1 MSISG
6 LALSSGKQDLILNP
20 PIMNSAGIL
29 GFTPDPKIP
38 YDLSPLGGFVT
49 HPISLKRRIPARS
62 SHFEEF
68 PGGILIHSGL
78 PNPGVKA
85 SLKAYRKSWQ
95 GYPKPIILHLLCDHA
110 GEMAG
115 IVEQLEG
122 EDYVIQGIEVGF
134 ETPSTDQVV
143 SILSEACQSQMP
155 LMARFPMGSSLDILV
170 AAVEAGVN
178 ALVVGPPRGSVEI
191 DSGERV
197 SGRLY
202 GPGLFPH
209 ALQQTENICRSF
221 ELPVI
226 LGCGLYTGK
235 DLYAAFNA
243 GAAAVQ
249 LDTALWVDP
258 STIFNEWEQA

>member
-1 MSISG
+1 MSYSG
-6 LALSSGKQDLILNP
+6 LALTSGKQDLIVDP

-29 GFTPDPKIP
+29 GFTPDAKIP
-38 YDLSPLGGFVT
+38 YDPSTLGAFVT
-49 HPISLKRRIPARS
+49 HPISLKRRVPASPPR
-62 SHFEEF
+62 FEEY

-78 PNPGVKA
+78 PNPGIKGA
-85 SLKAYRKSWQ
+85 LKTYRKTWEGFS
-95 GYPKPIILHLLCDHA
+95 KPIILHLICDHA

-115 IVEQLEG
+115 IVERLEDE
-122 EDYVIQGIEVGF
+122 EDVIQGLEVGF
-134 ETPSTDQVV
+134 ETPSTDHVV
-143 SILSEACQSQMP
+143 SILSEASQSQLP
-155 LMARFPMGSSLDILV
+155 LLTRFPLGTGLNVLS

-191 DSGERV
+191 DDGERI

-209 ALQQTENICRSF
+209 ALQQIDTLSRIF

-235 DLYAAFNA
+235 NLRAAIDA
-243 GAAAVQ
+243 GAVAVQ
-249 LDTALWVDP
+249 LDTVLWVDP
-258 STIFNEWEQA
+258 SKLFDEWKLG